1 MNLVDTIQQL
11 LSGEVTKK
19 LSSIAGIAG
28 IAGIGEPVTQ
38 VLNQLKSKL
47 EQLAG

>member
-1 MNLVDTIQQL
+1 VNLVDTIQQQ

-19 LSSIAGIAG
+19 LSS